1 MRGHAS
7 RAASSSVA
15 DSGGMSTV
23 AMAVCCSHYLAS
35 FLPLIG
41 LPFLSAAFAGLE
53 KYQVEFFIAGVLF
66 NTIGIVLMI
75 RQFKNNNI
83 TASALL
89 G

>member
-1 MRGHAS
+1 M
-7 RAASSSVA
+7 AASGV
-15 DSGGMSTV
+15 MSTV